1 MSCICR
7 AHTAVW
13 QNGGFSAK
21 FKLSSLIELLCKTE
35 HLCFDFRHF
44 AKLQTVVF
52 KLMKDNTQKEYQEV
66 KDKLLSELK
75 GLTYRQAKRILD
87 DLQLTIQ
94 LKSVVQ

>member
-1 MSCICR
+1 MPKIR
-7 AHTAVW
+7 HETKR
-13 QNGGFSAK
+13 QN
-21 FKLSSLIELLCKTE
+21 
-35 HLCFDFRHF
+35 
-44 AKLQTVVF
+44 VVF

>member
-1 MSCICR
+1 M
-7 AHTAVW
+7 
-13 QNGGFSAK
+13 GG
-21 FKLSSLIELLCKTE
+21 LSSNLVKP
-35 HLCFDFRHF
+35 
-44 AKLQTVVF
+44 QNVVF

-94 LKSVVQ
+94 LNSVVQ

>member
-1 MSCICR
+1 MLKIR
-7 AHTAVW
+7 
-13 QNGGFSAK
+13 NIAK
-21 FKLSSLIELLCKTE
+21 
-35 HLCFDFRHF
+35 R
-44 AKLQTVVF
+44 QRVVF

>member
-1 MSCICR
+1 MAWCWFNATESKP
-7 AHTAVW
+7 
-13 QNGGFSAK
+13 QN
-21 FKLSSLIELLCKTE
+21 
-35 HLCFDFRHF
+35 
-44 AKLQTVVF
+44 VVF

-66 KDKLLSELK
+66 KDKLLSELR

>member
-1 MSCICR
+1 MECFVIFVMAWCWCNATESKP
-7 AHTAVW
+7 
-13 QNGGFSAK
+13 QN
-21 FKLSSLIELLCKTE
+21 
-35 HLCFDFRHF
+35 
-44 AKLQTVVF
+44 VVF

>member
-1 MSCICR
+1 MGSECINTCY
-7 AHTAVW
+7 
-13 QNGGFSAK
+13 
-21 FKLSSLIELLCKTE
+21 KLN
-35 HLCFDFRHF
+35 
-44 AKLQTVVF
+44 VVF

>member
-1 MSCICR
+1 MSSGYINTCYKR
-7 AHTAVW
+7 
-13 QNGGFSAK
+13 N
-21 FKLSSLIELLCKTE
+21 
-35 HLCFDFRHF
+35 
-44 AKLQTVVF
+44 VVF
-52 KLMKDNTQKEYQEV
+52 KLMKDNTQKEYQEA

>member
-1 MSCICR
+1 MGSEYINTCY
-7 AHTAVW
+7 
-13 QNGGFSAK
+13 
-21 FKLSSLIELLCKTE
+21 KLN
-35 HLCFDFRHF
+35 
-44 AKLQTVVF
+44 VVF

-94 LKSVVQ
+94 LQSVVQ

>member
-1 MSCICR
+1 MYFCNDL
-7 AHTAVW
+7 VLKLPPENKP
-13 QNGGFSAK
+13 QN
-21 FKLSSLIELLCKTE
+21 
-35 HLCFDFRHF
+35 
-44 AKLQTVVF
+44 VVF

-87 DLQLTIQ
+87 DLQLTVQ

>member
-1 MSCICR
+1 MEILYLRSTVKKINNQAIR
-7 AHTAVW
+7 VPHLAKP
-13 QNGGFSAK
+13 QN
-21 FKLSSLIELLCKTE
+21 
-35 HLCFDFRHF
+35 
-44 AKLQTVVF
+44 VVF

>member
-1 MSCICR
+1 M
-7 AHTAVW
+7 
-13 QNGGFSAK
+13 
-21 FKLSSLIELLCKTE
+21 
-35 HLCFDFRHF
+35 
-44 AKLQTVVF
+44 F

-66 KDKLLSELK
+66 KDKILSELK

>member
-1 MSCICR
+1 MYICEGL
-7 AHTAVW
+7 V
-13 QNGGFSAK
+13 
-21 FKLSSLIELLCKTE
+21 LV
-35 HLCFDFRHF
+35 FRHIF
-44 AKLQTVVF
+44 KPRNVVF

>member
-1 MSCICR
+1 ML
-7 AHTAVW
+7 H
-13 QNGGFSAK
+13 
-21 FKLSSLIELLCKTE
+21 
-35 HLCFDFRHF
+35 FRHIF
-44 AKLQTVVF
+44 KPRNVVF

-66 KDKLLSELK
+66 KDKLLSELR

>member
-1 MSCICR
+1 MLKTR
-7 AHTAVW
+7 P
-13 QNGGFSAK
+13 NAK
-21 FKLSSLIELLCKTE
+21 P
-35 HLCFDFRHF
+35 
-44 AKLQTVVF
+44 QTVVF

-94 LKSVVQ
+94 LNSVVQ

>member
-1 MSCICR
+1 MCSETR
-7 AHTAVW
+7 P
-13 QNGGFSAK
+13 NAK
-21 FKLSSLIELLCKTE
+21 PEN
-35 HLCFDFRHF
+35 
-44 AKLQTVVF
+44 VVF

>member
-1 MSCICR
+1 MLKLPPENKP
-7 AHTAVW
+7 
-13 QNGGFSAK
+13 QN
-21 FKLSSLIELLCKTE
+21 
-35 HLCFDFRHF
+35 
-44 AKLQTVVF
+44 VVF

-66 KDKLLSELK
+66 KDKLLSELR

>member
-1 MSCICR
+1 MAIR
-7 AHTAVW
+7 VPHLAKP
-13 QNGGFSAK
+13 QN
-21 FKLSSLIELLCKTE
+21 
-35 HLCFDFRHF
+35 
-44 AKLQTVVF
+44 VVF

-87 DLQLTIQ
+87 DLQLTVQ

>member
-1 MSCICR
+1 MELR
-7 AHTAVW
+7 ACKKNKININPRLYVAATDVKP
-13 QNGGFSAK
+13 QN
-21 FKLSSLIELLCKTE
+21 
-35 HLCFDFRHF
+35 
-44 AKLQTVVF
+44 VVF

-87 DLQLTIQ
+87 DLQFTIQ

>member
-1 MSCICR
+1 MYICEGLVL
-7 AHTAVW
+7 H
-13 QNGGFSAK
+13 
-21 FKLSSLIELLCKTE
+21 
-35 HLCFDFRHF
+35 FRHIF
-44 AKLQTVVF
+44 KPQNVVF

>member
-1 MSCICR
+1 MYFCNDL
-7 AHTAVW
+7 VLKLPPENKP
-13 QNGGFSAK
+13 QN
-21 FKLSSLIELLCKTE
+21 
-35 HLCFDFRHF
+35 
-44 AKLQTVVF
+44 VVF